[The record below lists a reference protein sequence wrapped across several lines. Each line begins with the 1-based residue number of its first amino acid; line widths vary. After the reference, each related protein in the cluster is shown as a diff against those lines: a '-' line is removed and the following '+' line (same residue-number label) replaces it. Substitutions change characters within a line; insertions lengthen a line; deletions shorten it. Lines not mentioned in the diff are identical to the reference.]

1 MQSAGLTLSCGT
13 KGERPDLTQQV
24 FHVRTFCFLTVF
36 CAIVHDFVFSYDSR
50 CLRRSARLS
59 NFLQTDKGPF
69 FTGWA
74 VVSLITCCH
83 LALPLPSF
91 LEKLTSETISNY
103 NIPYGKARG
112 KPGVITKDE
121 LSGGRNM

>member
-24 FHVRTFCFLTVF
+24 FHVRIFCFLTVF

-59 NFLQTDKGPF
+59 DFLQTDKGPF

-83 LALPLPSF
+83 LALPHPSF
-91 LEKLTSETISNY
+91 LEELISETISNY
-103 NIPYGKARG
+103 NIPYGKG
-112 KPGVITKDE
+112 PTKTW
-121 LSGGRNM
+121 GNY